1 MNNDLSVLLSRIHEI
16 MPDLEIRE
24 SRINQDGL
32 INDVVIVNNELTFR
46 FAKTEKYAEY
56 MDIELNILDL
66 VRGRL
71 GVDVPAPSYRGKGV
85 VVYPFLSGEPLNRED
100 IMKASV
106 ETQARLAKQ
115 LGTFLHGLHT
125 TDISNAGW
133 EIPATMAPVTRER
146 WLDIQ
151 GRVKEKVYPLL
162 LKHQVTWVE
171 NLFASVLDDPKTF
184 EYPSALIHGDLASYH
199 ILHDPKEGKIT
210 GVIDFG
216 VAGVGDAASDIGSL
230 ITTYGESFVSKMAVG
245 YPGMEKFM
253 RRARFY
259 AQSIELQWVLLGL
272 ESGENFW
279 FTAHI
284 GNARDVYG

>member
-1 MNNDLSVLLSRIHEI
+1 MAENPESFLIRIREI
-16 MPDLEIRE
+16 MPELEIKDHRL
-24 SRINQDGL
+24 NQDGL
-32 INDVVIVNNELTFR
+32 INDVVIVNNELVFR

-71 GVDVPAPSYRGKGV
+71 GVEVPTPIYRGEGAA
-85 VVYPFLSGEPLNRED
+85 VYPFLSGSPLNRED
-100 IMKASV
+100 ILSANA
-106 ETQARLAKQ
+106 ENQARLAKQ
-115 LGTFLHGLHT
+115 LGTCLHGLHS

-133 EIPATMAPVTRER
+133 EIPGTPAPVTRER

-162 LKHQVTWVE
+162 LKHQIQWADK
-171 NLFASVLDDPKTF
+171 LFASVLDEPSMFDYPK
-184 EYPSALIHGDLASYH
+184 ALIHGDLASYH
-199 ILHDPKEGKIT
+199 ILHDSKSGNIT

-216 VAGVGDAASDIGSL
+216 VAGIGDAASDLGSL
-230 ITTYGESFVSKMAVG
+230 ITAYGESFVSKMAAG
-245 YPGMEKFM
+245 YPSMDTLMK
-253 RRARFY
+253 RARFY

-272 ESGENFW
+272 ESGETFW

-284 GNARDVYG
+284 GNARDIYG

>member
-1 MNNDLSVLLSRIHEI
+1 MTENNEQFLQHVHEI
-16 MPDLEIRE
+16 MPKLDIRE
-24 SRINQDGL
+24 YQVNQDGL
-32 INDVVIVNNELTFR
+32 INDIVIVNNELVFR

-71 GVDVPAPSYRGKGV
+71 GVDVPTPTYRGKGV
-85 VVYPFLSGEPLNRED
+85 AVYPFLSGEPLNRED
-100 IMKASV
+100 ILKASTDV
-106 ETQARLAKQ
+106 QARLAEQ
-115 LGTFLHGLHT
+115 LGVFLHGLHT
-125 TDISNAGW
+125 TNVSNADW
-133 EIPATMAPVTRER
+133 EIPTTMAPVTRER

-162 LKHQVTWVE
+162 LKHQIQWVDK
-171 NLFASVLDDPKTF
+171 LFASVLDDPQTF
-184 EYPSALIHGDLASYH
+184 EYPKALIHGDLASYH
-199 ILHDPKEGKIT
+199 ILHDPQDGNVT

-216 VAGVGDAASDIGSL
+216 VAGIGDAASDIGSL
-230 ITTYGESFVSKMAVG
+230 ITTYGESFVSKMVAG

-253 RRARFY
+253 NRARFY
-259 AQSIELQWVLLGL
+259 AQSIELQWILLGL

-284 GNARDVYG
+284 GNARDIYG